1 MYKYRMEL
9 SFISALVLIVLYG
22 ASYSKEKDRTWSS
35 FARMMFF
42 YIIYD
47 LVALLTSFKIPV
59 VLSSILHFLDV
70 LCVVLA
76 VYEFHLYL
84 TYFLKDKKKENV
96 VDYNI
101 YLEAVGLMTIL
112 VHTVF
117 SVLNGKETVNFLYL
131 SKILIIVMN
140 FIMIIPDL
148 SLILNKRKVLGR
160 KNALIWG
167 THVLILPLSSTIDLV
182 TGEESRFFLTT
193 IFILMI
199 FVTVN
204 QETELELKSHAIEIE
219 RKEMELKEV
228 RRSVMISQIQP
239 HFIYNVLNIICILC
253 RRNPKEA
260 ATVTRTFARYL
271 KMNVESLKKDHPV
284 PFEEEL
290 IHAETYLSLEKVRFR
305 DELEISYDI
314 AVKNFCMP
322 ALSLQPMVEN
332 AVKHGLC
339 MKEDGVGHL
348 SIITK
353 EDKANWYVI
362 VSDDGVG
369 YDTKAPGRSD
379 GRSHIGVENT
389 KMRVEMMCH
398 GKVDIF
404 SIKGSGTNVVIT
416 IPKLYDQNC
425 LPEDRVW
432 DKEEI

>member
-59 VLSSILHFLDV
+59 VLSSILHFLDA
-70 LCVVLA
+70 LCMVLA

-167 THVLILPLSSTIDLV
+167 THVLILPLSSTMDLV
-182 TGEESRFFLTT
+182 TGDESRFFLTT

-260 ATVTRTFARYL
+260 SIVTRTFARYL

>member
-96 VDYNI
+96 ADYNI
-101 YLEAVGLMTIL
+101 YLEVIGLMTIL
-112 VHTVF
+112 VHTFF
-117 SVLNGKETVNFLYL
+117 SVLNGEETVNFLYL
-131 SKILIIVMN
+131 SEILIVLMN
-140 FIMIIPDL
+140 VIMIIPDL

-167 THVLILPLSSTIDLV
+167 THVLILPLSSAIDLV
-182 TGEESRFFLTT
+182 TGDESRFFLTT

>member
-47 LVALLTSFKIPV
+47 LVAFLTSFNIPV
-59 VLSSILHFLDV
+59 VLSSILHFLDA

-117 SVLNGKETVNFLYL
+117 SILNGKETVNFLYL
-131 SKILIIVMN
+131 SEILIILMN
-140 FIMIIPDL
+140 VIMILPDL

-167 THVLILPLSSTIDLV
+167 THVLILPLSSTMDLV

-260 ATVTRTFARYL
+260 AIVTRTFARYL

-369 YDTKAPGRSD
+369 YDTKAPVRSD

-398 GKVDIF
+398 GKLDIF

>member
-47 LVALLTSFKIPV
+47 LVAFLTSLNIPV

-96 VDYNI
+96 ADYNI
-101 YLEAVGLMTIL
+101 YLEVIGLMTIL
-112 VHTVF
+112 VHTFF
-117 SVLNGKETVNFLYL
+117 SVLNGEETVNFLYL
-131 SKILIIVMN
+131 SEILIVLMN
-140 FIMIIPDL
+140 VIMIIPDL

-167 THVLILPLSSTIDLV
+167 THVLILPLSSAIDLV
-182 TGEESRFFLTT
+182 TGGEAKFFLAT

-260 ATVTRTFARYL
+260 AIVTRTFARYL

-322 ALSLQPMVEN
+322 ALSLQPMV
-332 AVKHGLC
+332 
-339 MKEDGVGHL
+339 
-348 SIITK
+348 
-353 EDKANWYVI
+353 
-362 VSDDGVG
+362 
-369 YDTKAPGRSD
+369 
-379 GRSHIGVENT
+379 
-389 KMRVEMMCH
+389 
-398 GKVDIF
+398 
-404 SIKGSGTNVVIT
+404 
-416 IPKLYDQNC
+416 
-425 LPEDRVW
+425 
-432 DKEEI
+432 

>member
-59 VLSSILHFLDV
+59 VLSSILHFLDA

-167 THVLILPLSSTIDLV
+167 THVLILPLSSAIDLV
-182 TGEESRFFLTT
+182 TGGEAKFFLAT